1 MKPVQV
7 SEDGTYVKPKSSR
20 LMYGTMTLIRSNIVG
35 YAARSLAMAATIAI
49 RYSAV
54 RRQSEIEPGSVCVCM
69 YVCACVEEV
78 VIFILIL
85 GKGIVLNGA
94 RVVYMV
100 LDGARMAVCGCG
112 LPPVRLHRQWLD
124 PGGGGSKLQC
134 QACPACHHCAAL
146 TSGCW

>member
-54 RRQSEIEPGSVCVCM
+54 RRQSEIEPGSVCVWM
-69 YVCACVEEV
+69 YVCACVCV
-78 VIFILIL
+78 C
-85 GKGIVLNGA
+85 
-94 RVVYMV
+94 
-100 LDGARMAVCGCG
+100 VCGVHECVS
-112 LPPVRLHRQWLD
+112 LCV
-124 PGGGGSKLQC
+124 C
-134 QACPACHHCAAL
+134 VCV
-146 TSGCW
+146 